1 MDLLTPP
8 PAEPAPAPAADPAA
22 ATPAAPLLDTPPP
35 TNTFTR
41 DLPEGW
47 SKNLGDAFAEH
58 SPTLDRFKSIDD
70 LAKSFLHFRKTG
82 PAYPEENAAPED
94 VERFR
99 TLARVPESPDGY
111 ALAKPENLPEGIE
124 WNDANVKTIAEIAHK
139 HHVPQ
144 PALQALLSAHLEQ
157 QAAAIAEAQAAQQA
171 EQAAARAE
179 MQRVLGTG
187 HDFARNAGMINHMV
201 TTLADKAGID
211 PMDPGLAAIGSNPAA
226 LKIMYEVVKLTSE
239 DTIRRPSSLG
249 DLRTPAQRATDIMTG
264 KDPELSARYKEG
276 DAEVIRMVQSLL
288 DKK

>member
-1 MDLLTPP
+1 L
-8 PAEPAPAPAADPAA
+8 PAVASAKEG
-22 ATPAAPLLDTPPP
+22 APLLDTPPASSP
-35 TNTFTR
+35 FTR

-82 PAYPEENAAPED
+82 PAYPDENAAPED

-99 TLARVPESPDGY
+99 TLARVPDSPDGY

-124 WNDANVKTIAEIAHK
+124 WNDSNVKTIAEIAHK

-226 LKIMYEVVKLTSE
+226 LKLFYEVVKLTSE
-239 DTIRRPSSLG
+239 DSIRRPSSLG
-249 DLRTPAQRATDIMTG
+249 DLRTAAQRADDIQTG
-264 KDPELSARYKEG
+264 KDPEWSQKYKEG
-276 DAEVIRMVQSLL
+276 DAEAVAMVVRLL
-288 DKK
+288 EKR